1 MEQYYSKGG
10 NLFLGLDPPGSGLEE
25 AKARTVLST
34 SPAKEVF
41 VLMII
46 IT

>member
-1 MEQYYSKGG
+1 MGQNHSEGG
-10 NLFLGLDPPGSGLEE
+10 NLFLGLAPPGSGLEG
-25 AKARTVLST
+25 AKTGAVLTT

-41 VLMII
+41 LLMIV